1 MSLTDEQQTKLARAQ
16 EILGYEFDN
25 TQYLLSAIT
34 HPSATEGRSVKFS
47 YERLEFLGDR
57 KSVV

>member
-25 TQYLLSAIT
+25 TQYLLSLSLI
-34 HPSATEGRSVKFS
+34 HI
-47 YERLEFLGDR
+47 
-57 KSVV
+57 

>member
-34 HPSATEGRSVKFS
+34 HPSATEGRSV
-47 YERLEFLGDR
+47 R
-57 KSVV
+57 